1 MWHGVGTEVR
11 VRTERTEGLERE
23 VENEPAVRGPIA
35 QESEPE
41 SEGQPGDTDDRSA
54 TRRGSSSERSER

>member
-1 MWHGVGTEVR
+1 MR
-11 VRTERTEGLERE
+11 MERDEGRDRE

-35 QESEPE
+35 QDAETSREETSNPDE
-41 SEGQPGDTDDRSA
+41 NDGMA